1 MNISYNKPTTH
12 KKLLIIKQRLLMKK
26 LLLTLLFGVS
36 CMLPASAAKY
46 MTLVFADGSE
56 QSLLLSAEPNVS
68 LTRTMLYVRFNN
80 PQAGQTDLKF
90 NKQNVKKYF
99 FSDEATD
106 VESVADT
113 QTGMNVQDNRIVV
126 RGAKGAVGVF
136 RTDGTQVQTVVKADG
151 DTVVIELDNLA
162 NGTYIVRAGKNVV
175 KIAKN

>member
-1 MNISYNKPTTH
+1 
-12 KKLLIIKQRLLMKK
+12 MKK
-26 LLLTLLFGVS
+26 LLLTLLFGAS

-56 QSLLLSAEPNVS
+56 QSLLLSSEPDVS

-113 QTGMNVQDNRIVV
+113 QTGMNVQGNRIVV

-136 RTDGTQVQTVVKADG
+136 RTDGTQVQTVVKTDG
-151 DTVVIELDNLA
+151 DTVVIEVDNLA
-162 NGTYIVRAGKNVV
+162 NGTYIVRTGKNVV

>member
-1 MNISYNKPTTH
+1 
-12 KKLLIIKQRLLMKK
+12 MKK
-26 LLLTLLFGVS
+26 LLLTLLFGAS

-56 QSLLLSAEPNVS
+56 QSLLLSAEPDVS

-80 PQAGQTDLKF
+80 LQAGQTDLKF

-113 QTGMNVQDNRIVV
+113 QTGMSVQGNRIVV

>member
-1 MNISYNKPTTH
+1 
-12 KKLLIIKQRLLMKK
+12 MKK
-26 LLLTLLFGVS
+26 LLLTLLFGAS

-56 QSLLLSAEPNVS
+56 QSLQLSAEPDVS

-99 FSDEATD
+99 FSDETTD

-113 QTGMNVQDNRIVV
+113 QTGMSVQGNRIVV

-162 NGTYIVRAGKNVV
+162 NGTYIVCAGKNVV

>member
-1 MNISYNKPTTH
+1 
-12 KKLLIIKQRLLMKK
+12 MKK
-26 LLLTLLFGVS
+26 LLLTLLFGAS

-80 PQAGQTDLKF
+80 PQAGQTNLKF

-113 QTGMNVQDNRIVV
+113 QTGMSVQGNRIVV

-136 RTDGTQVQTVVKADG
+136 RTDGTQVQTVVKTDG

>member
-1 MNISYNKPTTH
+1 
-12 KKLLIIKQRLLMKK
+12 
-26 LLLTLLFGVS
+26 
-36 CMLPASAAKY
+36 MLPASAAKY

-68 LTRTMLYVRFNN
+68 LTRTMLYVRFNT
-80 PQAGQTDLKF
+80 PQAGQTNLKF

-113 QTGMNVQDNRIVV
+113 QTGMNVQGNRIVV

>member
-1 MNISYNKPTTH
+1 
-12 KKLLIIKQRLLMKK
+12 
-26 LLLTLLFGVS
+26 
-36 CMLPASAAKY
+36 MLPASAAKY

-56 QSLLLSAEPNVS
+56 QSLLLSAEPDVS

-80 PQAGQTDLKF
+80 LQAGQTDLKF

-113 QTGMNVQDNRIVV
+113 QTGMNVQGNRIVV

-136 RTDGTQVQTVVKADG
+136 RTDGTQVQTVVKTDG

>member
-1 MNISYNKPTTH
+1 
-12 KKLLIIKQRLLMKK
+12 MKK
-26 LLLTLLFGVS
+26 LLLTLLFGAS

-113 QTGMNVQDNRIVV
+113 QTGMNVQGNRIVV
-126 RGAKGAVGVF
+126 HGAKGTVGVF

>member
-1 MNISYNKPTTH
+1 
-12 KKLLIIKQRLLMKK
+12 
-26 LLLTLLFGVS
+26 
-36 CMLPASAAKY
+36 MLPASAAKY

-80 PQAGQTDLKF
+80 PQDGQTNLKF

-113 QTGMNVQDNRIVV
+113 QTGMSVQGNRIVV

-136 RTDGTQVQTVVKADG
+136 RTDGTQVQTVVKVDG

>member
-1 MNISYNKPTTH
+1 
-12 KKLLIIKQRLLMKK
+12 
-26 LLLTLLFGVS
+26 
-36 CMLPASAAKY
+36 MLPASAAKY

>member
-1 MNISYNKPTTH
+1 
-12 KKLLIIKQRLLMKK
+12 
-26 LLLTLLFGVS
+26 
-36 CMLPASAAKY
+36 MLPASAAKY

-113 QTGMNVQDNRIVV
+113 QTGMNVQGNRIVV
-126 RGAKGAVGVF
+126 RRAKGAVGVF
-136 RTDGTQVQTVVKADG
+136 RTDGTQVQTVVKADS

>member
-1 MNISYNKPTTH
+1 
-12 KKLLIIKQRLLMKK
+12 MKK
-26 LLLTLLFGVS
+26 LLLTLLFGAS

-56 QSLLLSAEPNVS
+56 QSLLLSNYPTVS
-68 LTRTMLYVRFNN
+68 FNST
-80 PQAGQTDLKF
+80 QLIVQFYDAVAGQTEVNF
-90 NKQNVKKYF
+90 NKQEVKKYF

-113 QTGMNVQDNRIVV
+113 QTDINVQGNRIVV
-126 RGAKGAVGVF
+126 HGAKGAVGVF

>member
-1 MNISYNKPTTH
+1 
-12 KKLLIIKQRLLMKK
+12 MKK
-26 LLLTLLFGVS
+26 LLLTLLFGAS

-56 QSLLLSAEPNVS
+56 QSLLLSAEPDVS

-106 VESVADT
+106 VKSVADT
-113 QTGMNVQDNRIVV
+113 QTGMNVQGNRIVV

-136 RTDGTQVQTVVKADG
+136 RTDGTQVQTVVKTDG
-151 DTVVIELDNLA
+151 DTVVIELYNLA

>member
-1 MNISYNKPTTH
+1 
-12 KKLLIIKQRLLMKK
+12 MKK

>member
-1 MNISYNKPTTH
+1 
-12 KKLLIIKQRLLMKK
+12 MKK
-26 LLLTLLFGVS
+26 LLLTLLFGAS

-56 QSLLLSAEPNVS
+56 QSLQLSTQPAVS
-68 LTRTMLYVRFNN
+68 FNRTKLIVQFYN
-80 PQAGQTDLKF
+80 PVAGQTDLNF
-90 NKQNVKKYF
+90 NKQEVKKYF

-113 QTGMNVQDNRIVV
+113 QTDMNVQGNRIVV
-126 RGAKGAVGVF
+126 RGAKGTVGVF
-136 RTDGTQVQTVVKADG
+136 RPDGTQVQTVVKTDG
-151 DTVVIELDNLA
+151 ETVVVSLDGLA

>member
-1 MNISYNKPTTH
+1 
-12 KKLLIIKQRLLMKK
+12 MKK
-26 LLLTLLFGVS
+26 LLLTLLFGAS

-56 QSLLLSAEPNVS
+56 QSLLLSTQPAVYFN
-68 LTRTMLYVRFNN
+68 RTKLIVQFYAPV
-80 PQAGQTDLKF
+80 AGQTELNF
-90 NKQNVKKYF
+90 NKQEVKKYF

-113 QTGMNVQDNRIVV
+113 QTDMNVQGNRIVV
-126 RGAKGAVGVF
+126 HGAKGVVGVF
-136 RTDGTQVQTVVKADG
+136 RTDGTQVQTVVKSEG
-151 DTVVIELDNLA
+151 ETVVVSLDGLA

>member
-1 MNISYNKPTTH
+1 
-12 KKLLIIKQRLLMKK
+12 
-26 LLLTLLFGVS
+26 
-36 CMLPASAAKY
+36 MLPASAAKY
-46 MTLVFADGSE
+46 ITLVFADGSE
-56 QSLLLSAEPNVS
+56 QSLQLSAEPNVS

-80 PQAGQTDLKF
+80 PQAGQTNLKF

-113 QTGMNVQDNRIVV
+113 QTGMNVQGNRIVV

>member
-1 MNISYNKPTTH
+1 
-12 KKLLIIKQRLLMKK
+12 MKK
-26 LLLTLLFGVS
+26 LLLTLLFGAS

-46 MTLVFADGSE
+46 MPLVFADGSE
-56 QSLLLSAEPNVS
+56 QSLLLSAEPDVS

-80 PQAGQTDLKF
+80 LQAGQTDLKF

-113 QTGMNVQDNRIVV
+113 QTGMNVQGNRIVV

>member
-1 MNISYNKPTTH
+1 
-12 KKLLIIKQRLLMKK
+12 
-26 LLLTLLFGVS
+26 
-36 CMLPASAAKY
+36 MLPASAAKY

-56 QSLLLSAEPNVS
+56 QSLQLSAEPDVS

-106 VESVADT
+106 VESIADT
-113 QTGMNVQDNRIVV
+113 QTGMSVHGNRIVV
-126 RGAKGAVGVF
+126 RGAKGAVDVF

>member
-1 MNISYNKPTTH
+1 
-12 KKLLIIKQRLLMKK
+12 MKK
-26 LLLTLLFGVS
+26 LLLTLLFGAS

-56 QSLLLSAEPNVS
+56 QSLLLSAEPDV
-68 LTRTMLYVRFNN
+68 TIDTKMLHVQFSN
-80 PQAGQTDLKF
+80 PQAGLTDLEF

-113 QTGMNVQDNRIVV
+113 QTGMSVQGNRIVV

-151 DTVVIELDNLA
+151 DIVVIELDNLV

>member
-1 MNISYNKPTTH
+1 
-12 KKLLIIKQRLLMKK
+12 
-26 LLLTLLFGVS
+26 
-36 CMLPASAAKY
+36 

-56 QSLLLSAEPNVS
+56 QSLLLSAEPDVS

-80 PQAGQTDLKF
+80 LQAGQTDLKF

-113 QTGMNVQDNRIVV
+113 QTGMNVQGNRIVV

>member
-1 MNISYNKPTTH
+1 
-12 KKLLIIKQRLLMKK
+12 MKK
-26 LLLTLLFGVS
+26 LLLTLLFGAS

-80 PQAGQTDLKF
+80 PQAGQTNLKF

-106 VESVADT
+106 IESVADT
-113 QTGMNVQDNRIVV
+113 QTDMNVQGNRIVV

>member
-1 MNISYNKPTTH
+1 
-12 KKLLIIKQRLLMKK
+12 MKK
-26 LLLTLLFGVS
+26 LLLTLLFGAS

-46 MTLVFADGSE
+46 MTLVFADDSE

-113 QTGMNVQDNRIVV
+113 QTGMSVQGNRIVV

>member
-1 MNISYNKPTTH
+1 
-12 KKLLIIKQRLLMKK
+12 MKK
-26 LLLTLLFGVS
+26 LLLTLLFGAS
-36 CMLPASAAKY
+36 CMLPASATKY

-56 QSLLLSAEPNVS
+56 QSLLLSTQPIVS
-68 LTRTMLYVRFNN
+68 FNRTKLIVKFYN
-80 PQAGQTDLKF
+80 PVAGQTDLNF

-113 QTGMNVQDNRIVV
+113 QTGMSVQGNRIVV

-136 RTDGTQVQTVVKADG
+136 RTDGTQVQTVVKVDG
-151 DTVVIELDNLA
+151 DTVVVSLDGLA

>member
-1 MNISYNKPTTH
+1 
-12 KKLLIIKQRLLMKK
+12 
-26 LLLTLLFGVS
+26 
-36 CMLPASAAKY
+36 MLPASAAKY

-56 QSLLLSAEPNVS
+56 QSLLLSAEPDVS

-106 VESVADT
+106 VKSVADT
-113 QTGMNVQDNRIVV
+113 QTGMNVQGNRIVV

-136 RTDGTQVQTVVKADG
+136 RTDGTQVQTVVKTDG
-151 DTVVIELDNLA
+151 DTVVIELYNLA

>member
-1 MNISYNKPTTH
+1 
-12 KKLLIIKQRLLMKK
+12 MKK
-26 LLLTLLFGVS
+26 LLLTLLFGAS
-36 CMLPASAAKY
+36 CVLPASAAKY

-68 LTRTMLYVRFNN
+68 LTRTMLYVLFNN
-80 PQAGQTDLKF
+80 PQAGQTNLKF

-113 QTGMNVQDNRIVV
+113 QTGMSVQGNRIVV